1 MAQNQFNLKESK
13 LYTLCR
19 STALLDDLVPDI
31 RVQMIAESDIEQT
44 CPRDEKLGDA
54 TRILVNYTNSRGNST
69 LFQITDNDRL
79 ESPVNIDIDDFIQ
92 NYGSE
97 MFDNQDIE
105 DPIAQMKLS
114 VVAALTFSVMTCIGM
129 GDHSDT
135 KSMKALAE
143 WFVRACVAV
152 VYDDPKDILF
162 LLREKPMEDGTF
174 VTVITNIWIIKT
186 RNT

>member
-1 MAQNQFNLKESK
+1 MNQTQFNLRESK
-13 LYTLCR
+13 LFTLCR

-31 RVQMIAESDIEQT
+31 RVQMIAESDIEET
-44 CPRDEKLGDA
+44 CPRAEDLGDA

-79 ESPVNIDIDDFIQ
+79 DTAVSIDIDDFIQ

-97 MFDNQDIE
+97 MFDNQDI
-105 DPIAQMKLS
+105 DNPIAQMKLS

-129 GDHSDT
+129 GEPSDT

-152 VYDDPKDILF
+152 VYDDPRDILI
-162 LLREKPMEDGTF
+162 LLREKPMDDGTF

-186 RNT
+186 RDT